1 MLSLTYKTLIIINF
15 KITFFKTSNFFLAF
29 GFEQNDR
36 KLSKS
41 NSSSSISNENKLA
54 ASPQNNVKNIVDKF
68 NSSKVL
74 PKQITTSPIAQ
85 QGTEIK
91 HKIDKI

>member
-54 ASPQNNVKNIVDKF
+54 ENNVKNIVDKF

>member
-1 MLSLTYKTLIIINF
+1 MLSLTYKTLIIIDF
-15 KITFFKTSNFFLAF
+15 KITFFKTFNFFLAF

-41 NSSSSISNENKLA
+41 NSSNSISNENKLA

-74 PKQITTSPIAQ
+74 PKQITTSPTTQ